1 MANATI
7 VSLEQTVEGHVA
19 ELGQRRAEV
28 ATLTRENSTLRSE
41 LNDALDQLGPAQQAA
56 AGARHTGGG
65 LDGRE
70 GAAALLRDE
79 NDILAEQVEQ
89 YNAALLQAR
98 DELSTAARENVELS
112 GKYEAVARDLHRL
125 ENELAATGIR
135 PRTAAAASASLDS
148 TAAFGAEGEAE
159 AEIITYVEFLAFF

>member
-1 MANATI
+1 M
-7 VSLEQTVEGHVA
+7 
-19 ELGQRRAEV
+19 
-28 ATLTRENSTLRSE
+28 
-41 LNDALDQLGPAQQAA
+41 
-56 AGARHTGGG
+56 
-65 LDGRE
+65 
-70 GAAALLRDE
+70 
-79 NDILAEQVEQ
+79 AEQVEQ

-159 AEIITYVEFLAFF
+159 AEIITYVEFLAFS